1 MKLKIEWSD
10 YIVLILFLCGVISIL
25 VDNVWI
31 KMIFVI
37 VELIIALISTIT
49 LEIIS
54 RKEVK
59 KFRQSMEKLKE
70 QIEGEFKDVD

>member
-10 YIVLILFLCGVISIL
+10 YIILILFLCGVVSIL
-25 VDNVWI
+25 VDNAWI

-37 VELIIALISTIT
+37 VELIIALISTII

-54 RKEVK
+54 RKKVK
-59 KFRQSMEKLKE
+59 KIRQSMEKLKE
-70 QIEGEFKDVD
+70 QIEGEFKDVN

>member
-1 MKLKIEWSD
+1 MKIKIEWSD

-25 VDNVWI
+25 VDNPWI
-31 KMIFVI
+31 KMIFVV
-37 VELIIALISTIT
+37 VELIIGLISTII

>member
-25 VDNVWI
+25 VDNAWI
-31 KMIFVI
+31 KMVFVI
-37 VELIIALISTIT
+37 VELIMALISTII

-70 QIEGEFKDVD
+70 KVEGEFKDVD